1 MISSGLA
8 GMYISTQGVLASSVG
23 VGGVPGIFSI
33 MSQYWGAF
41 AIGMAIVLIV
51 PFAGTYA
58 YARLKRK

>member
-1 MISSGLA
+1 
-8 GMYISTQGVLASSVG
+8 MYISSQGVLASSVG

-58 YARLKRK
+58 YARFKHR